1 MTTIIPPLVRLSAAL
16 AIVALLAA
24 TAVDSPKTPAAATP
38 ATAAP
43 PGRALRAFYC
53 THSAGFV
60 HPCLPLTREVVARL
74 GRELDWLEVTVSND
88 VADLT
93 PEVLGSLDVLI
104 LYTSGTLPMSDAQK
118 QALQGLLSRG
128 AGLVGVHS
136 ASDTFHDWD
145 WFMTTIG
152 GEFDG
157 HPWHEE
163 VAITVL
169 DPKHPATRHL
179 APRFQIKDEIYQ
191 FKRLNDARH
200 TLMDLDR
207 ESVSHSVT
215 PGRAYPL
222 AWTLEFGPGP
232 RPGRVFYTALG
243 HREEV
248 WQDQRFIDHLLGGVR
263 WAGRVE

>member
-1 MTTIIPPLVRLSAAL
+1 M
-16 AIVALLAA
+16 
-24 TAVDSPKTPAAATP
+24 
-38 ATAAP
+38 
-43 PGRALRAFYC
+43 
-53 THSAGFV
+53 
-60 HPCLPLTREVVARL
+60 HPCLPLTREVMSRL
-74 GRELDWLEVTVSND
+74 GQELDWLEVTVSNE

-93 PEVLGSLDVLI
+93 PAVLDSLDVLI
-104 LYTSGTLPMSDAQK
+104 LYTSGTLPMSEEQK
-118 QALQGLLSRG
+118 EALQRLLARG

-163 VAITVL
+163 VAVTVL
-169 DPKHPATRHL
+169 DTGHPATRHL
-179 APRFQIKDEIYQ
+179 GPSFRIKDEIYQ

-207 ESVSHSVT
+207 ESVTHSVL
-215 PGRAYPL
+215 PGRLYPL
-222 AWTLEFGPGP
+222 AWTLEFGKAP

-248 WQDQRFIDHLLGGVR
+248 WQDRRFIDHLLGGVR
-263 WAGRVE
+263 WAGRLE